1 MESADITKEAAIQM
15 VPVMQADGLE
25 LLEQLVMD
33 NHCKTFLEIG
43 TAVARTAV
51 RMAEL
56 GLQVVTIEKDPDM
69 ASQARANIVQ
79 SPVGS
84 RITLLEGDAR
94 EVEVTG
100 TYDCIFI
107 DAAKAQYEKFFARYS
122 RLLSKD
128 GIIVTDNMKFHGL
141 VDHPEWTHNRHTK
154 SLIRHLQA
162 YRKFLESQTEWET
175 QFLDDKGDGIAIT
188 RRKS

>member
-69 ASQARANIVQ
+69 ASQARANIAQ

>member
-1 MESADITKEAAIQM
+1 MESADITKEAAIEM

-25 LLEQLVMD
+25 LLEQLVKN
-33 NHCKTFLEIG
+33 NHCRTFLEIG

-56 GLQVVTIEKDPDM
+56 GLQVTTIERDPEM
-69 ASQARANIVQ
+69 AQKARQNIQQ
-79 SPVGS
+79 SGHAHQ
-84 RITLLEGDAR
+84 ITFIQGDAR
-94 EVEVTG
+94 EVELEG
-100 TYDCIFI
+100 SFDCIFI

-122 RLLSKD
+122 PLLSKD

-141 VDHPEWTHNRHTK
+141 VDHPERTHNRHTK

-162 YRKFLESQTEWET
+162 YRTFLESQTEWATE
-175 QFLDDKGDGIAIT
+175 FLDDKGDGIALT
-188 RRKS
+188 RRKL